1 MNSESVII
9 RQAKTTDIEKISRTH
24 AMCFGHGFTSSLYRL
39 NYKCLGGDL
48 AAEFYLEYL
57 KDFPEL
63 FIVAESDGNIVGF
76 CMGYYL
82 DKRDQL
88 SRFIKHNAARLLLKV
103 PVLLLMGDKSTWKK
117 TYQVI
122 AGYQE
127 KQDILS
133 PLPDTISKSEI
144 SDILSICVLPEFRGL
159 NIASKLVVEFMKTS
173 KEHHCKACLLT
184 VEDDNL
190 RAMNFYKRMG
200 FVVYSTKINKKGY
213 KKML

>member
-1 MNSESVII
+1 MDNNSIII
-9 RQAKTTDIEKISRTH
+9 RRAKEVDMEMVAKTHS
-24 AMCFGHGFTSSLYRL
+24 MCFGHGFTSSLYRL
-39 NYKCLGGDL
+39 NKKCLGGDL

-63 FIVAESDGNIVGF
+63 FIVAESDGNVVGF

-82 DKRDQL
+82 DKKDQL
-88 SRFIKHNAARLLLKV
+88 SRFIKHNTTRLLLKV

-117 TYQVI
+117 TFQVI
-122 AGYQE
+122 TGYHE
-127 KQDILS
+127 KEEVIS
-133 PLPDTISKSEI
+133 PLPDTIKKSEI

-159 NIASKLVVEFMKTS
+159 NIASKLVEEFVKTS
-173 KEHHCKACLLT
+173 RNHHCKACLLT